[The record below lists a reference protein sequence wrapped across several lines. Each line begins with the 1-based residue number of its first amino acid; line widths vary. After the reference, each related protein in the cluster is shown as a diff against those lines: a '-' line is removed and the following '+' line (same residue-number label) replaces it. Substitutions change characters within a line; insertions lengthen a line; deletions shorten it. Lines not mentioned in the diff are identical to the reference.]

1 MVETH
6 RSRAAAAVVAAAEAT
21 MAEETGD
28 AVAGTRDA
36 AVEEGDLTGTG
47 VICASRKVVNTEVE
61 FINIGYRLRAGFPM
75 SMNMLKQASSQLWL
89 SSKSWL
95 LEFEIVVGKKGCE
108 KFPCMLNWKWG

>member
-6 RSRAAAAVVAAAEAT
+6 RSRAAAAVAAAAEAT

-47 VICASRKVVNTEVE
+47 VICAFRKVVNTEVE
-61 FINIGYRLRAGFPM
+61 FINIGYRL
-75 SMNMLKQASSQLWL
+75 SEVNLQLASKIADRWNLRNLRPSLYL
-89 SSKSWL
+89 
-95 LEFEIVVGKKGCE
+95 G
-108 KFPCMLNWKWG
+108 